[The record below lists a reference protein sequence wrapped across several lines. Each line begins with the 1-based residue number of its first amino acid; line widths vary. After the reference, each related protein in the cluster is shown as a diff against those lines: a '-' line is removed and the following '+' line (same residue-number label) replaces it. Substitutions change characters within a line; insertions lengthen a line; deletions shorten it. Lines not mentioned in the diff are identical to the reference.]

1 MSIILSAEDLD
12 VTPVVFNREGF
23 GRQSM
28 SEKRKGHI
36 DPRGTDVYQK
46 IRNEQR
52 FLVWLV
58 DGIFF
63 FHTISLCSQGMLWIT
78 TNSTVFKDGLGNYVK

>member
-1 MSIILSAEDLD
+1 MSIVLSVEDLD

-46 IRNEQR
+46 IRMN
-52 FLVWLV
+52 
-58 DGIFF
+58 
-63 FHTISLCSQGMLWIT
+63 
-78 TNSTVFKDGLGNYVK
+78 KDFSYG